1 MGRQSKRKT
10 EAYRAKFDKSRPERI
25 GRIFAQVKDDKL
37 LFRLQYEPWLAPHLY
52 SQKIKLLVHR
62 INEYG
67 YDLQLV
73 EREGHWITFHEVLE
87 LLQNDKEWLRK
98 NGFEL
103 VE

>member
-1 MGRQSKRKT
+1 MGRQSRRKT
-10 EAYRAKFDKSRPERI
+10 EAYHAKFDRSKSERI
-25 GRIFAQVKDDKL
+25 GRIFTQVKDDKL

-62 INEYG
+62 VYEYG
-67 YDLQLV
+67 YDLKLN
-73 EREGHWITFHEVLE
+73 EKEGHWITFPEVLE
-87 LLQNDKEWLRK
+87 HLQKDRQWLRE